1 MTFDDIILPTPTQSD
16 NNNKFDISITYF
28 GPSNVKYE
36 NYFPEIFQVDNT
48 NSTAPIT
55 SSSYTFNNPA
65 ATGFGNPVTGQ
76 IQFNWPF
83 DSSSSSY
90 ESKLALNFNGGYSA
104 VWQSLSSVTFL
115 DNIGTYTLLWVN
127 KVLNKFVFL
136 LPNKGNG
143 VSTTLNITSL
153 NNPYPYQRELYNT
166 NSTNVIINFYN
177 NFFLA
182 NSRTFN
188 QPSFSI
194 FTKNPSI
201 IFINQNTPCN
211 NIDNYPS
218 TNTIAPGSTNII
230 ILNI

>member
-1 MTFDDIILPTPTQSD
+1 M
-16 NNNKFDISITYF
+16 
-28 GPSNVKYE
+28 
-36 NYFPEIFQVDNT
+36 
-48 NSTAPIT
+48 
-55 SSSYTFNNPA
+55 
-65 ATGFGNPVTGQ
+65 
-76 IQFNWPF
+76 
-83 DSSSSSY
+83 
-90 ESKLALNFNGGYSA
+90 ALNFNGGYSN

-115 DNIGTYTLLWVN
+115 DNTGTYTLLWVN
-127 KVLNKFVFL
+127 KALNKFVFL

-166 NSTNVIINFYN
+166 NSTNVMINFYN

-194 FTKNPSI
+194 FTMNPSI